1 MQATVNAKTK
11 IARLSIASNTLL
23 IAIKLIVGIISGSV
37 SIISEAIH
45 SSMDLIAAVIAF
57 LAVKFSDV
65 PPDKGHPYGHGKV
78 ENISGVIEGIL
89 ILFAAILIIFEAVKK
104 LTGEPFVLES
114 IWLGA
119 IVMFVSAVVNTI
131 VSRKL
136 YKVAHETNS
145 VALEADALHL
155 KTDVYTSL
163 GVAAGLSLI
172 LITGIK
178 WFDPVIAILVAL
190 FIIKESFVLL
200 KKAFFPLL
208 DSSWGNEEIREL
220 ENKLDK
226 MKVIYHDLRTRVA
239 GNYRFIDIHVEI
251 PENES
256 VGKAHNYCDI
266 IEDEL
271 KKNYSNLT
279 VTIHVE
285 PYQQGN

>member
-1 MQATVNAKTK
+1 MNAKTS
-11 IARLSIASNTLL
+11 IARLSVLSNTLL
-23 IAIKLIVGIISGSV
+23 IVMKLIVGIISGSV

-45 SSMDLIAAVIAF
+45 SSMDLLAAVIAF
-57 LAVKFSDV
+57 FAVRVSDV
-65 PPDKGHPYGHGKV
+65 PPDQGHPYGHGKV
-78 ENISGVIEGIL
+78 ENISGVIEAIL
-89 ILFAAILIIFEAVKK
+89 ILIAAILIIVKAIK
-104 LTGEPFVLES
+104 KFFGEQIELES

-119 IVMFVSAVVNTI
+119 VVMFVSAVVNII

-136 YKVAHETNS
+136 YKVARKTNS

-172 LITGIK
+172 IMTGIK

-190 FIIKESFVLL
+190 FIIRESFILL
-200 KKAFFPLL
+200 KKASFPLL
-208 DSSWGNEEIREL
+208 DSSWGEDEVKEL
-220 ENKLDK
+220 ENKLNK
-226 MKVIYHDLRTRVA
+226 MDVNYHDLRTRVA
-239 GNYRFIDIHVEI
+239 GNYRFIDVHVEI

-256 VGKAHNYCDI
+256 VGNAHSYCDK

-271 KKNYSNLT
+271 KSAYSNLT

-285 PYQQGN
+285 PS

>member
-1 MQATVNAKTK
+1 MNVKIS
-11 IARLSIASNTLL
+11 IARLSVFSNTLL
-23 IAIKLIVGIISGSV
+23 IAMKLIVGIISGSV

-45 SSMDLIAAVIAF
+45 SSMDLLAAVIAF
-57 LAVKFSDV
+57 FAVRVSDV
-65 PPDKGHPYGHGKV
+65 PPDQGHPYGHGKV
-78 ENISGVIEGIL
+78 ENISGVIEAFLIL
-89 ILFAAILIIFEAVKK
+89 IAAILIITKAIKK
-104 LTGEPFVLES
+104 FFGEPIELES

-136 YKVAHETNS
+136 YKVARETNS

-172 LITGIK
+172 IITGIK

-190 FIIKESFVLL
+190 FIIRESYILL
-200 KKAFFPLL
+200 KKAFFPLI
-208 DSSWGNEEIREL
+208 DSSWDDDEVKEL
-220 ENKLDK
+220 ENKLNK
-226 MKVIYHDLRTRVA
+226 MDVNYHDLRTRVA
-239 GNYRFIDIHVEI
+239 GNYRFIDVHVEI

-256 VGKAHNYCDI
+256 VGNAHNYCDK

-271 KKNYSNLT
+271 KSTYSNLT

-285 PYQQGN
+285 PS

>member
-1 MQATVNAKTK
+1 MNAKTS
-11 IARLSIASNTLL
+11 IARLSVLSNTLL
-23 IAIKLIVGIISGSV
+23 IAMKLIVGIISGSV

-45 SSMDLIAAVIAF
+45 SSMDLLAAVIAF
-57 LAVKFSDV
+57 FAVRVSDV
-65 PPDKGHPYGHGKV
+65 PPDQGHPYGHGKV
-78 ENISGVIEGIL
+78 ENISGVIE
-89 ILFAAILIIFEAVKK
+89 AILIFIAALLIIVKAIK
-104 LTGEPFVLES
+104 KFFGEPIELES

-119 IVMFVSAVVNTI
+119 LVMFVSAVVNTI

-136 YKVAHETNS
+136 YKVARETNS

-155 KTDVYTSL
+155 KTDVYTSI

-172 LITGIK
+172 MLTGIK

-190 FIIKESFVLL
+190 FIIRESFILL

-208 DSSWGNEEIREL
+208 DSSWGDEEVKEL
-220 ENKLDK
+220 ENKLIK
-226 MKVIYHDLRTRVA
+226 MDVNYHDLRTRVA
-239 GNYRFIDIHVEI
+239 GNYRFIDVHLEI

-256 VGKAHNYCDI
+256 VGNAHNYCNK

-271 KKNYSNLT
+271 KSTYSNLT

-285 PYQQGN
+285 PS